1 MIIIGI
7 GGGTSCSEELTM
19 PGYHKLRLPQQYHAM
34 LDLDASGFAWEWLRR
49 NPEFRSIWASA
60 GAAARRASAQAA
72 IAARRVTNSV
82 TFIGQQSLAERT
94 APWGLSFRPSS

>member
-1 MIIIGI
+1 
-7 GGGTSCSEELTM
+7 M
-19 PGYHKLRLPQQYHAM
+19 PGYHKLRLPQQYRAM

-49 NPEFRSIWASA
+49 NPDFRSIWASA

-72 IAARRVTNSV
+72 IAARRITSSV